1 MSDDERVFYA
11 MLREYLAD
19 RRAERARWADDG
31 GPMPTSRE
39 LEVEECSREV
49 EAVGEKWSS
58 APKGFR

>member
-1 MSDDERVFYA
+1 MNDDDGAFFT

-31 GPMPTSRE
+31 GPLPPTPE

-49 EAVGEKWSS
+49 GAVGEKWV
-58 APKGFR
+58 AGEAA